1 MARPREFDID
11 DAVTRAMAVFWEHG
25 YDATTTDQLLD
36 GMQLTRGSLYKA
48 FGDKKALFLRAL
60 DLYDA
65 QEVDKAVEVLSQP
78 EIDGVARIKSLFN
91 SIATA
96 VRSGD
101 RMGCLLC
108 STLSGLSANDPEI
121 SPKALTSIDKLN
133 EGLSTALN
141 DSPGANFP
149 PSYARLLTTQYVGL
163 RVLSRTGV
171 SAGVIFESVEA
182 IEDLLR
188 R

>member
-1 MARPREFDID
+1 
-11 DAVTRAMAVFWEHG
+11 MAVFWEHG
-25 YDATTTDQLLD
+25 YDATTTDQLLH

-60 DLYDA
+60 ELYDI
-65 QEVDKAVEVLSQP
+65 QEVDKAVALLSQP
-78 EIDGVARIKSLFN
+78 TMEGAERIKSLFN

-108 STLSGLSANDPEI
+108 STLSGLSAKDHEI
-121 SPKALTSIDKLN
+121 STAALASIAKLHN
-133 EGLSTALN
+133 GFDIALK
-141 DSPGANFP
+141 DSQNADFP
-149 PSYARLLTTQYVGL
+149 ESYARLLMTQYVGL
-163 RVLSRTGV
+163 RVLSRTGLP
-171 SAGVIFESVEA
+171 AKVIFESVDA
-182 IEDLLR
+182 IEALLR

>member
-25 YDATTTDQLLD
+25 YDATTTDQLLG
-36 GMQLTRGSLYKA
+36 GMRLTRGSLYKA

-60 DLYDA
+60 HLYDA
-65 QEVDKAVEVLSQP
+65 QEVEKAVAVLTQP
-78 EIDGVARIKSLFN
+78 DLDGIERINLLFG
-91 SIATA
+91 SITA
-96 VRSGD
+96 AVQSGD

-108 STLSGLSANDPEI
+108 STLSGFSVNDPEI
-121 SPKALTSIDKLN
+121 SAMALASAAKLHD
-133 EGLSTALN
+133 GFDRALK
-141 DSPGANFP
+141 DSREAKFP
-149 PSYARLLTTQYVGL
+149 TSYARLLVTQYVGL

-171 SAGVIFESVEA
+171 SAGVICESVEA
-182 IEDLLR
+182 VEALLR